1 MQLAILIVL
10 VLILIVL
17 APWLIPVAASLLAVY
32 GVFFIVAIT
41 AAVVIVPLIFVFL
54 WVIPRNKTA
63 SERLED
69 KNAAFNKRYLEEA
82 KQEKT
87 RQDRIDT
94 AAVNTVEQVP
104 ASEKTLMLDP
114 TPTALV
120 TDEIICSRCAL
131 AFSNK
136 HLVCP
141 HCGKAPMPA
150 QR

>member
-41 AAVVIVPLIFVFL
+41 AAVIIVPLLFVFL

-82 KQEKT
+82 KQEKM
-87 RQDRIDT
+87 RQERIDT
-94 AAVNTVEQVP
+94 ATVNKVEQVP
-104 ASEKTLMLDP
+104 VSEKTVKLDQA
-114 TPTALV
+114 PTAPV
-120 TDEIICSRCAL
+120 TDQIICSRCAQT
-131 AFSNK
+131 FSNK

-141 HCGKAPMPA
+141 HCGKAPIPA